1 MKLKLHFFSFF
12 VLIFISS
19 IAIAASKEEI
29 DAKTQET
36 LQTFYNF
43 SSAGKVLSDKAAGIL
58 IFPSI
63 VKAGFFFG
71 GEFGEG
77 ALIIDGEVTDYYNTA
92 SASFGYQLGV
102 QERSQVILFMDKT
115 TLDKFRSSDGWDAGI
130 NGSIAIT
137 TLGAGKDFS
146 IENIKEPIIAFAFS
160 HKGLMGNITLEGTKI
175 TKIKK

>member
-1 MKLKLHFFSFF
+1 MKLKLYFLSLL

-63 VKAGFFFG
+63 VKA
-71 GEFGEG
+71 
-77 ALIIDGEVTDYYNTA
+77 
-92 SASFGYQLGV
+92 
-102 QERSQVILFMDKT
+102 
-115 TLDKFRSSDGWDAGI
+115 
-130 NGSIAIT
+130 
-137 TLGAGKDFS
+137 
-146 IENIKEPIIAFAFS
+146 IE
-160 HKGLMGNITLEGTKI
+160 
-175 TKIKK
+175 IKKPGKSRVFCCLKFL

>member
-1 MKLKLHFFSFF
+1 MKLKLRLYSFLI
-12 VLIFISS
+12 LIFTYS

-36 LQTFYNF
+36 LQTFYSF
-43 SSAGKVLSDKAAGIL
+43 STAGKVLSDKAAGIL

-63 VKAGFFFG
+63 VKAGFFVG

-77 ALIIDGEVTDYYNTA
+77 ALMIDGKITDYYNIV
-92 SASFGYQLGV
+92 SASFGYQLGA

-115 TLDKFRSSDGWDAGI
+115 TLDKFRYSDGWDASV

-146 IENIKEPIIAFAFS
+146 VENVKEPIITFVFS
-160 HKGLMGNITLEGTKI
+160 HKGLMGNLTLEGTKI
-175 TKIKK
+175 TKITK

>member
-1 MKLKLHFFSFF
+1 M
-12 VLIFISS
+12 
-19 IAIAASKEEI
+19 
-29 DAKTQET
+29 
-36 LQTFYNF
+36 
-43 SSAGKVLSDKAAGIL
+43 
-58 IFPSI
+58 
-63 VKAGFFFG
+63 
-71 GEFGEG
+71 
-77 ALIIDGEVTDYYNTA
+77 IIDGKVSDYYNTA

-115 TLDKFRSSDGWDAGI
+115 TLDKFRSSDGWDAGL